1 MPRHGV
7 KSQQNEASVAD
18 WPSVKATSTVT
29 GNVLGVSPGAST
41 SEIVVTVPSDGVSV
55 MKLDKTFVQSWIF
68 NAEGDEECS
77 PTGPACF
84 QKNGGFF
91 CVPMR
96 QSRGRGRKS
105 VYFLYVWNVEDVESK
120 SIRHVSKKVE
130 VAAEVAFVVPVAC
143 PRKRS
148 QSRGFYI
155 VLDDGNVLLMDSDT
169 GRVEDV
175 CRDSPVV
182 GKTILFASC
191 VPDGLVIVHEEKTS
205 KQKPQ
210 STCRVSKILFTSYPK
225 MEVEGTCRLSLN
237 ENSVGGIACDCG
249 KRVSIVSPSGEFMVY
264 NLPIS
269 LNGISED
276 LVIEPSVTRTL
287 VNASAGETSL
297 KKKRQQEGK
306 VNSEFRVFMDGV
318 SRIYVLQNVNVDTM
332 RLHIIDAQY
341 GSVLWSGTVDKEIR
355 SGEPVTQAIL
365 YGEALVDMIVSCK
378 DGGILHVN
386 MNIPKP
392 SLSALV
398 GSFNIQSTLGDREV
412 RNILAMNAR
421 RALDLEANS
430 VGTTRTKQ
438 LGRVQIGVEPGDGGN
453 ELVHVP
459 TKFSWKP
466 AMNKELMSVE
476 TEITDILEG
485 VHPDL
490 KMDAKTKSK
499 LLKCIIGAL
508 DRCKKSKCSLS
519 SNVAARI
526 LAVLIELKQWD
537 SIGSLLHYSHPR
549 SLSHCPGAALV
560 LAENAR
566 YSDLFAL
573 LSQASDIRSSE
584 LCSVVKSLIGGAGP
598 LIEKSRESYMA
609 SLSSLAEE
617 QLKALEKS
625 SKKAPID
632 SLDNNKL
639 IEASCCAAAVHGFSK
654 RQISCHPILTL
665 YPNPILISMALK
677 RMHSEYLIFLIR
689 YLMQWVSNIIDL
701 DLSQGGVIPNLSP
714 VPSLETVLIWLSAA
728 MDAGNMRLTN
738 SEKGLEV
745 LQKLMDEVSSQ
756 VSCLRMFENL
766 AGVLSHV
773 QHASPSK
780 QRQNNMPGYKIQ
792 CLSL

>member
-7 KSQQNEASVAD
+7 KSQQNEASVAN
-18 WPSVKATSTVT
+18 WPSVKATSMVT

-55 MKLDKTFVQSWIF
+55 MKLDKTFVHSWIF

-96 QSRGRGRKS
+96 QPRGRGRKS

-120 SIRHVSKKVE
+120 SIRHVSKRVE

-155 VLDDGNVLLMDSDT
+155 VLDNGNVLLMDSDT

-175 CRDSPVV
+175 WRDSPVV

-191 VPDGLVIVHEEKTS
+191 VADGLVIVHEEKTS

-210 STCRVSKILFTSYPK
+210 STCRVSKILFTSYPN
-225 MEVEGTCRLSLN
+225 MEVEGTCRLSLS
-237 ENSVGGIACDCG
+237 ENSVGGIACDSG
-249 KRVSIVSPSGEFMVY
+249 KRVSIVSPSGELMVY
-264 NLPIS
+264 NLPSS

-332 RLHIIDAQY
+332 RLHIFDAQY

-430 VGTTRTKQ
+430 AVTTRTKQ

-573 LSQASDIRSSE
+573 LSQASDISSSE
-584 LCSVVKSLIGGAGP
+584 LCSVVRSLIGGAGP

-625 SKKAPID
+625 SKKTPVD

-654 RQISCHPILTL
+654 RQVSCHPILTL

-701 DLSQGGVIPNLSP
+701 DVSQGGVIPNLSP

-738 SEKGLEV
+738 SAKGLEV

>member
-18 WPSVKATSTVT
+18 WPSVKATSMVT

-55 MKLDKTFVQSWIF
+55 IKLDKTFVHSWIF

-155 VLDDGNVLLMDSDT
+155 VLDDGNVLLMDN
-169 GRVEDV
+169 
-175 CRDSPVV
+175 
-182 GKTILFASC
+182 
-191 VPDGLVIVHEEKTS
+191 GLVIVHEEKTS
-205 KQKPQ
+205 KPQ

-237 ENSVGGIACDCG
+237 ENSVGGIACDNG

-264 NLPIS
+264 NLPSS

-306 VNSEFRVFMDGV
+306 VNSEFRVFMDGM
-318 SRIYVLQNVNVDTM
+318 SRIYVLQNVNV
-332 RLHIIDAQY
+332 RRA
-341 GSVLWSGTVDKEIR
+341 
-355 SGEPVTQAIL
+355 VTQAIF

-412 RNILAMNAR
+412 RNSLAMNAR

-438 LGRVQIGVEPGDGGN
+438 LGRVQIDVEPGDGGN

-466 AMNKELMSVE
+466 AMNKELISVK

-499 LLKCIIGAL
+499 LLK
-508 DRCKKSKCSLS
+508 
-519 SNVAARI
+519 I

-625 SKKAPID
+625 SKKTPVD

-654 RQISCHPILTL
+654 RQVSCHPILTL

-701 DLSQGGVIPNLSP
+701 DVSQGG
-714 VPSLETVLIWLSAA
+714 
-728 MDAGNMRLTN
+728 
-738 SEKGLEV
+738 
-745 LQKLMDEVSSQ
+745 
-756 VSCLRMFENL
+756 
-766 AGVLSHV
+766 
-773 QHASPSK
+773 
-780 QRQNNMPGYKIQ
+780 
-792 CLSL
+792 

>member
-55 MKLDKTFVQSWIF
+55 MKLDKTFVHSWIF

-105 VYFLYVWNVEDVESK
+105 VNFLYVWNVEDVESK

-155 VLDDGNVLLMDSDT
+155 VLDNGNVLLMDSDT

-237 ENSVGGIACDCG
+237 ENSVGGIACDSG

-412 RNILAMNAR
+412 RNSLAMNAR

-466 AMNKELMSVE
+466 AMNKELVSVE

-526 LAVLIELKQWD
+526 LAILIELKQWD

-625 SKKAPID
+625 SKKTPVD

-654 RQISCHPILTL
+654 RQVSCHPILTL

-701 DLSQGGVIPNLSP
+701 DVSQGGVIPNLSP